1 METVVRS
8 GNEIYSRIHYFPALV
23 LWNPYNVTMP
33 AKEIYFIMTGT
44 DNNTFAKLDSA
55 TREILPKNE
64 YARFNQWHL
73 RTSRIKKG
81 KDNSNMDDGY
91 CVDIR
96 EFGGEGKGGHP
107 LEYLI
112 KCPDIPP
119 GRCFV
124 FTPNVSSPYD
134 LGNYKNN
141 MLEPSYRKEKN
152 FILIVKKFGSKR
164 QRGL

>member
-1 METVVRS
+1 MGIHPILTKCHHYYMETVVRS

-64 YARFNQWHL
+64 YARLNQWHL

-81 KDNSNMDDGY
+81 KDNSKMDDGSW
-91 CVDIR
+91 VDIR

-112 KCPDIPP
+112 KCPDIPS

-124 FTPNVSSPYD
+124 FTPNVSSP
-134 LGNYKNN
+134 
-141 MLEPSYRKEKN
+141 
-152 FILIVKKFGSKR
+152 
-164 QRGL
+164 